1 MFYLIAVLLGVAAI
15 VVYVKAVRYDKKWGT
30 PVMTLLVLGA
40 VVAAILPMTGLERR
54 MAERSAE
61 QHRFARK
68 RMLAEALAP
77 HLSDGANI
85 LLVSPEHRAE
95 ETGEFK
101 EAFEEG
107 AGFSV
112 NIAETVISDRAAM
125 NEPDSY
131 TFNEAIAP
139 HEDEDIDAIISLTGL
154 PHYPDEDTG
163 EKVYELED
171 LECVDW
177 AEPPLF
183 AASQLGYKYDPDVL
197 RDYIQE
203 ELLTAILVAL
213 EPGSEEILITSDNLD
228 DLPDSSPR

>member
-1 MFYLIAVLLGVAAI
+1 MFQVISVLLGVAAI
-15 VVYVKAVRYDKKWGT
+15 VVYVKAVRYDKKWAT
-30 PVMTLLVLGA
+30 PVMTLLILGT

-68 RMLAEALAP
+68 RMLAEGLAP

-85 LLVSPEHRAE
+85 LLVSPEHMAK
-95 ETGEFK
+95 ETDEFK
-101 EAFEEG
+101 KAFEKV

-125 NEPDSY
+125 NKPDAH

-163 EKVYELED
+163 EKVYEVQK

-183 AASQLGYKYDPDVL
+183 AATKLGYRYDPDVL

-203 ELLTAILVAL
+203 KLLTAILVTL
-213 EPGSEEILITSDNLD
+213 EPGSEEILITSENLD
-228 DLPDSSPR
+228 DLPDTSPR